1 MSLLYSYLLSTK
13 KINLPTSSDKML
25 SDNSLEIEEI
35 LNYMIG
41 ILRKEKS
48 FIKGVQNSAIE
59 TLLENEAIEK
69 TDAEEKENIISNQK
83 KKMIEARAIA
93 KKN

>member
-1 MSLLYSYLLSTK
+1 MSLLYAYLLSTK

-69 TDAEEKENIISNQK
+69 TDAEEKENIISQQK

>member
-25 SDNSLEIEEI
+25 ADNSLEIEEI

-48 FIKGVQNSAIE
+48 FIKNVRNSTIE

-69 TDAEEKENIISNQK
+69 TDTEEKENIISNQK